1 MLAFPFLNYY
11 QNSLRVDL
19 AELSR
24 DSAEVSFVYKYYNAL
39 SEVQQALNNADWF
52 RQQQEYEKMQ
62 LDLRRK
68 NEEMYQTRYAN
79 GKVSFKDLL
88 EARVA
93 RRNTEL
99 ALLSNKE
106 SMLNS
111 LKDLAMTMGGF

>member
-1 MLAFPFLNYY
+1 
-11 QNSLRVDL
+11 
-19 AELSR
+19 
-24 DSAEVSFVYKYYNAL
+24 
-39 SEVQQALNNADWF
+39 
-52 RQQQEYEKMQ
+52 
-62 LDLRRK
+62 
-68 NEEMYQTRYAN
+68 MYQTRYAN